1 MKEQLEVLSQKDLED
16 WVLWSNNSRSDGQI
30 HIATP
35 WAPDGDS
42 SYDFTITCKVAW
54 SWKSLSTVL
63 EVVSAWKGMEKWLMI
78 PSGCRKT
85 QNADTV
91 SLFLGRPSSRLTG
104 AADSNVPE
112 EYRRRINLI
121 KEFCLVLTMLGDVE
135 LCHFRFVVRT
145 PNLRKLAEF
154 KKISLHCTAL

>member
-1 MKEQLEVLSQKDLED
+1 M
-16 WVLWSNNSRSDGQI
+16 
-30 HIATP
+30 
-35 WAPDGDS
+35 
-42 SYDFTITCKVAW
+42 AW

-85 QNADTV
+85 QNAETV

-112 EYRRRINLI
+112 VEKSRINLI
-121 KEFCLVLTMLGDVE
+121 IEFCLVLTMLGDVE

-145 PNLRKLAEF
+145 PNLKKLVVFILRK
-154 KKISLHCTAL
+154 SHCTVLRNSVRHYPFVLWRPYTQNPPFRIKWWKFGFQILRPP